1 MVCIWVLMF
10 CSFLIQN
17 VPFTF
22 SIHPSIS
29 SLTQSTTTNKISFTG
44 SRAQTEK
51 NRTKKI
57 KKENNGTEKPGCSSI
72 HDILVRSGMAECTEQ
87 KKWCNLVEN
96 SRENFIMN
104 MAPVRWSK
112 LGLQK
117 DNHVCDMFL
126 WTDENLGNLERNN
139 CYKNDVCTFWA
150 LQHYSW

>member
-1 MVCIWVLMF
+1 MF
-10 CSFLIQN
+10 CSFLTHN

-22 SIHPSIS
+22 SIHPSIHA
-29 SLTQSTTTNKISFTG
+29 QSQSFHYYEQDFIHRIKDANRKKQNK
-44 SRAQTEK
+44 ENK
-51 NRTKKI
+51 
-57 KKENNGTEKPGCSSI
+57 KKENNRTEKPGCSSI
-72 HDILVRSGMAECTEQ
+72 HNILVRSGMAECIEQ
-87 KKWCNLVEN
+87 KKWCNLVGN

-126 WTDENLGNLERNN
+126 WTDENLGNLERNS
-139 CYKNDVCTFWA
+139 CYKNEVCTFWA